1 LLVSINYYFWE
12 KILLQKL
19 KQLLPME
26 IIRCIVLEDEEP
38 AQNLLRHYFKRMPEL
53 ELVEVFDNAIEASDF
68 LEDND
73 VDLII
78 TDIEMPRLSGLDF
91 IRMLSPK
98 PQIIIITAYR
108 QHGSDAYEL
117 DATDYLVKPVHFER
131 FQKAI
136 EKVKRNLLLDAHK
149 NTPSE
154 TAIYVKED
162 GKMVKLETDDII
174 YIEGLGDYVKI
185 TTKERS
191 ITTLSTMSKM
201 IETLPST
208 KFMRVHR
215 SHIINTDK
223 IRSIDSPNSLVTMN
237 DKREITLG
245 RVYKQ
250 DFLARFKSIN

>member
-1 LLVSINYYFWE
+1 M
-12 KILLQKL
+12 K
-19 KQLLPME
+19 

-53 ELVEVFDNAIEASDF
+53 ELVKVFDNAIEASDF
-68 LEDND
+68 LEDNA

-91 IRMLSPK
+91 IRMLSPR
-98 PQIIIITAYR
+98 PQIVIITAYR

-117 DATDYLVKPVHFER
+117 EVTDYLVKPVHFER
-131 FQKAI
+131 FEKAI
-136 EKVKRNLLLDAHK
+136 EKVKRNLLLEVHK

-162 GKMVKLETDDII
+162 GKMVKIEFGDIF

-191 ITTLSTMSKM
+191 ITTLSTMNKM

-208 KFMRVHR
+208 KFSRVHK
-215 SHIINTDK
+215 SYIVNTDK
-223 IRSIDSPNSLVTMN
+223 IHSIDSPNSLVTMN
-237 DKREITLG
+237 DKKEITLG
-245 RVYKQ
+245 RTFKQ
-250 DFLARFKSIN
+250 DFLAQFKTIN

>member
-1 LLVSINYYFWE
+1 
-12 KILLQKL
+12 
-19 KQLLPME
+19 ME

-38 AQNLLRHYFKRMPEL
+38 AQNLMRHYLKRMPEL
-53 ELVEVFDNAIEASDF
+53 ELVEVFDNALEASDF
-68 LEDND
+68 LESNA

-117 DATDYLVKPVHFER
+117 EATDYLVKPVHFER
-131 FQKAI
+131 FEKAI
-136 EKVKRNLLLDAHK
+136 EKVKRNLLMDTHK
-149 NTPSE
+149 NTPSK
-154 TAIYVKED
+154 TAIYIKED
-162 GKMVKLETDDII
+162 GKAVKLETDDII

-201 IETLPST
+201 LETLPST
-208 KFMRVHR
+208 K
-215 SHIINTDK
+215 SCIINTDK

-237 DKREITLG
+237 DKKEITLG
-245 RVYKQ
+245 RTFKQ
-250 DFLARFKSIN
+250 DFLAQIKPIN